1 MSRGGSVGSGGLK
14 AACLL
19 VSGVVSLPVSVLEP
33 TGWLNGSRLGLEA
46 SKVEGGFQSGSRCCI
61 CG

>member
-19 VSGVVSLPVSVLEP
+19 VSGVVSPPVSVLEP
-33 TGWLNGSRLGLEA
+33 TGLMSGDGDDDAGGGDADLGD
-46 SKVEGGFQSGSRCCI
+46 GGGDADER
-61 CG
+61 